1 MRDRSGPTAER
12 RGGVRRELQVFYGAA
27 ALALLVVAVGA
38 VAASRSVARS
48 QALSDAEH
56 MTVRLAALV
65 IAPLLEDS
73 LNGDVERQGELSRAI
88 DNRMRDGYLRQIIV
102 WDGEGR
108 IVLADDPSDVGK
120 QLEPPDEVRRAIE
133 QGTVSSEFEPEPEA
147 SHLAAQ
153 EKGVGF
159 VEVYVP
165 FTVPGRAPMAFEAY
179 YDYAR
184 VDETAKSLLWQLIPL
199 VLVPLVVLMAIQVPI
214 ATSMAR
220 RVRRHDAERSELA
233 ERSLAVSERERIRI
247 AADLHDGPIQDL
259 AGTGYALGAVAGSV
273 PEHHRALMAT
283 LQRTVQ
289 RSIESLR
296 QLMVDLYPP
305 DLGPEQLPDSLS
317 ELAEPLRRNGIDVT
331 VSVGHLPPASNEL
344 FTTVYRVTQE
354 ALANIAQHAEAT
366 SVSVSLMAVRDDHDE
381 SSLQLHILD
390 NGVGFNPDKLDR
402 RAEGHLGLQLLRS
415 RVEGLGGSFSI
426 SAIPD
431 GGTSITAAVP
441 LPSRLT
447 V

>member
-1 MRDRSGPTAER
+1 MTVTSESAAER
-12 RGGVRRELQVFYGAA
+12 RGGVRRELQVFCGAA

-56 MTVRLAALV
+56 MTVKLAALV
-65 IAPLLEDS
+65 VAPLLEDS
-73 LNGDVERQGELSRAI
+73 LNGDVERQEELSRAI

-102 WDGEGR
+102 WDGAGR
-108 IVLADDPSDVGK
+108 IVLADDPADVGK
-120 QLEPPDEVRRAIE
+120 QLEPPDEVLRAIE
-133 QGTVSSEFEPEPEA
+133 QGAVSSEFEPEPEA

-165 FTVPGRAPMAFEAY
+165 LTLPGRAPMAFEAY

-199 VLVPLVVLMAIQVPI
+199 VLVPLIVLMAIQVPI

-233 ERSLAVSERERIRI
+233 ERSLAASERERIRI

-259 AGTGYALGAVAGSV
+259 AGTSYALGAVAGSV

-305 DLGPEQLPDSLS
+305 DLGPAQLPDSLS
-317 ELAEPLRRNGIDVT
+317 KLAEPLRRNGTDVT
-331 VSVGHLPPASNEL
+331 VSVGDLPPASDEL
-344 FTTVYRVTQE
+344 FTTIYRVTQE
-354 ALANIAQHAEAT
+354 ALANIAKHAAAT
-366 SVSVSLMAVRDDHDE
+366 RVVVSLHSGRDDDE
-381 SSLQLHILD
+381 PSLQLRIVD
-390 NGVGFNPDKLDR
+390 DGVGFNPDKLDR

-415 RVEGLGGSFSI
+415 RVEGLGGSF
-426 SAIPD
+426 AICAMPG
-431 GGTSITAAVP
+431 GGTSITADLP
-441 LPSRLT
+441 LPSPLP